1 MPLRRGL
8 FGDGILRLAL
18 GADKQHQLAFGYLVG
33 DELGRF
39 LEHLQRL
46 LQVDDVN
53 PVALA
58 EDVFLHL
65 RIPAFGLM
73 PEVNASFEQL
83 LHRDICQATSSVLAS
98 FALNTRSG
106 LLFPVTRTRVR
117 EEFVPVATTSTTRP
131 RNQKA
136 RSGVRD

>member
-1 MPLRRGL
+1 MASCAW
-8 FGDGILRLAL
+8 RLVPTNRIS
-18 GADKQHQLAFGYLVG
+18 LAFGGQVG

-65 RIPAFGLM
+65 RIPALGLM

-83 LHRDICQATSSVLAS
+83 FHRDVCHATSSLVCILRDACGR
-98 FALNTRSG
+98 ALG
-106 LLFPVTRTRVR
+106 ICIPVTR
-117 EEFVPVATTSTTRP
+117 PVGAGAGRIWSRMINRHSHLPEPDDAKT
-131 RNQKA
+131 
-136 RSGVRD
+136 